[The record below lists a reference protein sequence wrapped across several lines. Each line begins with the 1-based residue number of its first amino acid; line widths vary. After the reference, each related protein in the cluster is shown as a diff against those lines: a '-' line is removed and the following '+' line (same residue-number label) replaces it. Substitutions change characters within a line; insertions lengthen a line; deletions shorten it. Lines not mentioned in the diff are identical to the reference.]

1 MYKLG
6 RGNKRKGIGDFWRA
20 KWGLTRCAM
29 ETGVVQGGVVLTL
42 RANRE
47 AASLRFGW
55 IPDEVLDFPA
65 FAYRGRARV
74 LTIMR

>member
-47 AASLRFGW
+47 AVSLGLGGPPTKCSTFLLSHT
-55 IPDEVLDFPA
+55 EVE
-65 FAYRGRARV
+65 REC
-74 LTIMR
+74 